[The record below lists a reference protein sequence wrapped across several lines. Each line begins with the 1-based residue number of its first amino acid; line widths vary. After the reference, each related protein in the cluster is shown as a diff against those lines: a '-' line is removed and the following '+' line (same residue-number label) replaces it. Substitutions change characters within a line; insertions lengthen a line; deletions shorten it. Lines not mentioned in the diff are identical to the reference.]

1 MTKFD
6 KSVRQ
11 TRIVIITVFNKIYG
25 KWKLSYLSQKGRNME
40 KFISIKENVQTE
52 IVVKKSK
59 FICNLIK
66 VESQEEAEEHIKKI
80 KKKYYDARH
89 NCVAYRVIED
99 EQVVEK
105 SSDDGEPSGTAG
117 GPMLNILQKNNL
129 GNVLV
134 VVTRYFGGILLGTG
148 GLVRAYSDATLDA
161 IEISEKVEKC
171 IGIEAEVEL
180 DYNNLESFKY
190 YCKKNNIYIKEY
202 DYSEKI
208 ICKIQLEEENKGRLE
223 DDFNTKKVN
232 LINLKFL
239 SKKLIEKSIIN

>member
-1 MTKFD
+1 
-6 KSVRQ
+6 
-11 TRIVIITVFNKIYG
+11 
-25 KWKLSYLSQKGRNME
+25 ME

-66 VESQEEAEEHIKKI
+66 VESQEEAEECIKKI
-80 KKKYYDARH
+80 KRKYYDARH

-99 EQVVEK
+99 EKVLEK

-161 IEISEKVEKC
+161 IDISEKVEKC

-190 YCKKNNIYIKEY
+190 YCKKNNIYIKDY

-208 ICKIQLEEENKGRLE
+208 ICKIQLEEGSKGRLE